1 MAMPAVKILKQL
13 ANPNVQ
19 DIRYATLYDNMLILG
34 SQDAKIGVILTTFSF
49 AHQREF
55 AHSQGNRKLC
65 KQVIDLP

>member
-19 DIRYATLYDNMLILG
+19 DIRYATLHDNMLILG
-34 SQDAKIGVILTTFSF
+34 SQDDKIGVILTTFSF
-49 AHQREF
+49 GHQRDF
-55 AHSQGNRKLC
+55 ATEKLC